1 MHNYNTCLC
10 FSYNNYVF
18 CRVNCKAH
26 THTDEELLK
35 IAKKVTVQ
43 QVVEF
48 LQNVKL
54 DQYATTFE
62 ESDINGE
69 ILVQFQDGE
78 LEEMEIDSALDRL
91 KIAVFFKRFLLK
103 SKGLAP
109 EVIPAEEVAKV
120 LKENRQL
127 RQYAK
132 TFLDNGVD
140 GELLLSA
147 SDDVMR
153 ELGVE
158 KGAHRLMIRNKFNTH
173 VK

>member
-1 MHNYNTCLC
+1 M
-10 FSYNNYVF
+10 
-18 CRVNCKAH
+18 
-26 THTDEELLK
+26 
-35 IAKKVTVQ
+35 
-43 QVVEF
+43 VEF
-48 LQNVKL
+48 LQDVEL

-69 ILVQFQDGE
+69 LLIQFQDGE

-103 SKGLAP
+103 SKDLASD
-109 EVIPAEEVAKV
+109 VISPEEVEKV
-120 LKENRQL
+120 LKANRQL
-127 RQYAK
+127 KQYAK

-147 SDDVMR
+147 SDEVMR

-158 KGAHRLMIRNKFNTH
+158 KGAHRLMIRNKFNAH